1 METISPPRDRL
12 EPGTKINAIT
22 KHPDYRQIF
31 MFSAITWNR
40 HLIHYNQHQARKEGH
55 RDVVIQRALLGN
67 YLAQCISGWIG
78 EHGTLCRLEWK
89 VRQSAF
95 AGDELVCQGSVMERT
110 MERDKAAVICA
121 LEIRNQH
128 DDVVVTATAQVRL
141 HDAGSVG
148 STGR

>member
-12 EPGTKINAIT
+12 EAGMKINPIT

-40 HLIHYNQHQARKEGH
+40 HLIHYNQQQARKEGH
-55 RDVVIQRALLGN
+55 RDVVVQRALLGN

-78 EHGTLCRLEWK
+78 ERGTLSRLEWK

-95 AGDELVCQGSVMERT
+95 AGDELVCQGNVMERT
-110 MERDKAAVICA
+110 MVKDKTVVICA

-128 DDVVVTATAQVRL
+128 DEIVATAMAQVRL
-141 HDAGSVG
+141 HASESVG
-148 STGR
+148 LTGR